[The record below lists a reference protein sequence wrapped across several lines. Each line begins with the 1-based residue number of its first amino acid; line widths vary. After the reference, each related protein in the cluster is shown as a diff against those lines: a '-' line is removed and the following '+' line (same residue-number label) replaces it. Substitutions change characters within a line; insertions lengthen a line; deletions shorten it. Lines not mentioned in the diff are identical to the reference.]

1 MQQQLGRDE
10 RFQAVRRIDAGGM
23 GEVWEADDT
32 LLGRRVAIKVLR
44 VDNPDIQDRLAGRV
58 VAEGISVR
66 GLEEIVTVGDLGSG
80 APSSAARR
88 NKPTGEVPRHSDLT
102 SHCEDDKRSSESQD
116 IGSFIRAQR
125 EAAEV
130 SIRQLAERAG
140 VSNPYLSQIERGL
153 RKPSAEVLGQIAR
166 GLRLSA
172 EVLYARAGILEL
184 KQGSP
189 VRDAILTAPDLTERQ
204 REVLVEIYESFRAN
218 NATAAAQVV
227 NVP

>member
-1 MQQQLGRDE
+1 MTDEDESEVDEMAPQGDTDRERD
-10 RFQAVRRIDAGGM
+10 
-23 GEVWEADDT
+23 
-32 LLGRRVAIKVLR
+32 
-44 VDNPDIQDRLAGRV
+44 
-58 VAEGISVR
+58 
-66 GLEEIVTVGDLGSG
+66 G
-80 APSSAARR
+80 APEAANTTEPTAGTLARR
-88 NKPTGEVPRHSDLT
+88 TKPTGDVPRAG
-102 SHCEDDKRSSESQD
+102 DDRKRSSEPQH

-153 RKPSAEVLGQIAR
+153 RKPSAEVLAQIAK

-184 KQGSP
+184 REGSP

-204 REVLVEIYESFRAN
+204 REVLVEIYESFVLN
-218 NATAAAQVV
+218 NATAADTVV
-227 NVP
+227 DVP

>member
-1 MQQQLGRDE
+1 MAAQSGHPHDE
-10 RFQAVRRIDAGGM
+10 AAGH
-23 GEVWEADDT
+23 T
-32 LLGRRVAIKVLR
+32 
-44 VDNPDIQDRLAGRV
+44 
-58 VAEGISVR
+58 
-66 GLEEIVTVGDLGSG
+66 G
-80 APSSAARR
+80 APVEEPTAATLARR
-88 NKPTGEVPRHSDLT
+88 NKPTGEVPRHSDLAVPGV
-102 SHCEDDKRSSESQD
+102 DDKRSSDSQD

-125 EAAEV
+125 EAAQV

-153 RKPSAEVLGQIAR
+153 RKPSAEVLSQIAR

-172 EVLYARAGILEL
+172 EVLYAQAGILEL

-218 NATAAAQVV
+218 NETAAEQVV
-227 NVP
+227 DVP

>member
-1 MQQQLGRDE
+1 MAAR
-10 RFQAVRRIDAGGM
+10 GG
-23 GEVWEADDT
+23 
-32 LLGRRVAIKVLR
+32 
-44 VDNPDIQDRLAGRV
+44 AGRTDPTRAG
-58 VAEGISVR
+58 AENV
-66 GLEEIVTVGDLGSG
+66 G
-80 APSSAARR
+80 APVEEPTAATLARR
-88 NKPTGEVPRHSDLT
+88 NKPTGEMPRHSDVTALV
-102 SHCEDDKRSSESQD
+102 EGDRRPSESQD
-116 IGSFIRAQR
+116 IGAFIRAQR
-125 EAAEV
+125 EAAQV

-204 REVLVEIYESFRAN
+204 REVLVEIYESFLAN
-218 NATAAAQVV
+218 NATAADQVV
-227 NVP
+227 DVP

>member
-1 MQQQLGRDE
+1 MADRRGRASDGTTE
-10 RFQAVRRIDAGGM
+10 STSAPVAEPT
-23 GEVWEADDT
+23 GEVRA
-32 LLGRRVAIKVLR
+32 
-44 VDNPDIQDRLAGRV
+44 
-58 VAEGISVR
+58 R
-66 GLEEIVTVGDLGSG
+66 G
-80 APSSAARR
+80 A
-88 NKPTGEVPRHSDLT
+88 KPTGEVPRQSEVAHQGD
-102 SHCEDDKRSSESQD
+102 HDKRSSESQD
-116 IGSFIRAQR
+116 IGSFIRSQR

-204 REVLVEIYESFRAN
+204 REVLVEIYESFRSN
-218 NATAAAQVV
+218 NATAAEQVV
-227 NVP
+227 DVR

>member
-1 MQQQLGRDE
+1 MATNRGRKSE
-10 RFQAVRRIDAGGM
+10 KSGGIADAK
-23 GEVWEADDT
+23 
-32 LLGRRVAIKVLR
+32 VA
-44 VDNPDIQDRLAGRV
+44 PAAG
-58 VAEGISVR
+58 
-66 GLEEIVTVGDLGSG
+66 
-80 APSSAARR
+80 SALARR
-88 NKPTGEVPRHSDLT
+88 SKPTGDAPRREGDGSQG
-102 SHCEDDKRSSESQD
+102 EGVKRSSDSQD

-125 EAAEV
+125 EAAQV

-172 EVLYARAGILEL
+172 EVLYAHAGILEL

-218 NATAAAQVV
+218 NATAADQVV
-227 NVP
+227 DVP

>member
-1 MQQQLGRDE
+1 MAEKRGRE
-10 RFQAVRRIDAGGM
+10 TGRKPGATAAQAVEPTA
-23 GEVWEADDT
+23 AT
-32 LLGRRVAIKVLR
+32 L
-44 VDNPDIQDRLAGRV
+44 
-58 VAEGISVR
+58 
-66 GLEEIVTVGDLGSG
+66 
-80 APSSAARR
+80 ARR
-88 NKPTGEVPRHSDLT
+88 AKPTGEVPRHDDVAPQGD
-102 SHCEDDKRSSESQD
+102 DDKRISESQD

-184 KQGSP
+184 KEGSP

-204 REVLVEIYESFRAN
+204 REVLVEIYESFRTN
-218 NATAAAQVV
+218 NATAAEQVV
-227 NVP
+227 DVH

>member
-1 MQQQLGRDE
+1 M
-10 RFQAVRRIDAGGM
+10 
-23 GEVWEADDT
+23 
-32 LLGRRVAIKVLR
+32 
-44 VDNPDIQDRLAGRV
+44 
-58 VAEGISVR
+58 
-66 GLEEIVTVGDLGSG
+66 
-80 APSSAARR
+80 AARR
-88 NKPTGEVPRHSDLT
+88 GRSQKDAAGSRPAQPDEPTAATLARRTKPTGEVPRHDDDARRGA
-102 SHCEDDKRSSESQD
+102 DDKRSSDSQD

-204 REVLVEIYESFRAN
+204 REVLVEIYESFLAN
-218 NATAAAQVV
+218 NATAADQVV
-227 NVP
+227 DVS

>member
-1 MQQQLGRDE
+1 MAEKRGRE
-10 RFQAVRRIDAGGM
+10 SGRQPESASAQAA
-23 GEVWEADDT
+23 EPTAAT
-32 LLGRRVAIKVLR
+32 L
-44 VDNPDIQDRLAGRV
+44 
-58 VAEGISVR
+58 
-66 GLEEIVTVGDLGSG
+66 
-80 APSSAARR
+80 ARR
-88 NKPTGEVPRHSDLT
+88 TKPTGEVPRHDGVAPQGD
-102 SHCEDDKRSSESQD
+102 HDRRASESQD

-184 KQGSP
+184 KEGSP

-204 REVLVEIYESFRAN
+204 REVLVEIYESFLSN
-218 NATAAAQVV
+218 NAIAADQVV
-227 NVP
+227 DVH

>member
-1 MQQQLGRDE
+1 MAAQSGHPRDE
-10 RFQAVRRIDAGGM
+10 ATGGTAAQVD
-23 GEVWEADDT
+23 EPTAAT
-32 LLGRRVAIKVLR
+32 L
-44 VDNPDIQDRLAGRV
+44 
-58 VAEGISVR
+58 
-66 GLEEIVTVGDLGSG
+66 
-80 APSSAARR
+80 ARR
-88 NKPTGEVPRHSDLT
+88 NKPTGEVPRPGDPGAHG
-102 SHCEDDKRSSESQD
+102 EDGKRPSESQD

-204 REVLVEIYESFRAN
+204 REVLVEIYESFRTN
-218 NATAAAQVV
+218 NATSADQVV
-227 NVP
+227 DVP

>member
-1 MQQQLGRDE
+1 
-10 RFQAVRRIDAGGM
+10 M
-23 GEVWEADDT
+23 GE
-32 LLGRRVAIKVLR
+32 
-44 VDNPDIQDRLAGRV
+44 P
-58 VAEGISVR
+58 
-66 GLEEIVTVGDLGSG
+66 TVG
-80 APSSAARR
+80 ARARR
-88 NKPTGEVPRHSDLT
+88 SKPTGEVPRSDGAGDRG
-102 SHCEDDKRSSESQD
+102 EAGRRSSDSQD

-125 EAAEV
+125 EAAQV

-172 EVLYARAGILEL
+172 EVLYSQAGILEL

-218 NATAAAQVV
+218 NETAADQVV
-227 NVP
+227 DVP

>member
-1 MQQQLGRDE
+1 M
-10 RFQAVRRIDAGGM
+10 
-23 GEVWEADDT
+23 
-32 LLGRRVAIKVLR
+32 
-44 VDNPDIQDRLAGRV
+44 
-58 VAEGISVR
+58 
-66 GLEEIVTVGDLGSG
+66 
-80 APSSAARR
+80 
-88 NKPTGEVPRHSDLT
+88 
-102 SHCEDDKRSSESQD
+102 
-116 IGSFIRAQR
+116 
-125 EAAEV
+125 

>member
-1 MQQQLGRDE
+1 MAARGGRAHGSAGSAPG
-10 RFQAVRRIDAGGM
+10 QAVEPTPA
-23 GEVWEADDT
+23 T
-32 LLGRRVAIKVLR
+32 L
-44 VDNPDIQDRLAGRV
+44 
-58 VAEGISVR
+58 
-66 GLEEIVTVGDLGSG
+66 
-80 APSSAARR
+80 ARR
-88 NKPTGEVPRHSDLT
+88 TKPTGEVPRA
-102 SHCEDDKRSSESQD
+102 EDVFPDGDGEKRSSDSQD

-125 EAAEV
+125 EAAQV

-218 NATAAAQVV
+218 NATAADQVV
-227 NVP
+227 DV

>member
-1 MQQQLGRDE
+1 MAEKRGRE
-10 RFQAVRRIDAGGM
+10 TGRKPGSTAAQAVEPTA
-23 GEVWEADDT
+23 AT
-32 LLGRRVAIKVLR
+32 L
-44 VDNPDIQDRLAGRV
+44 
-58 VAEGISVR
+58 
-66 GLEEIVTVGDLGSG
+66 
-80 APSSAARR
+80 ARR
-88 NKPTGEVPRHSDLT
+88 AKPTGEVPRHDDVAPQGD
-102 SHCEDDKRSSESQD
+102 DDKRISESQD

-204 REVLVEIYESFRAN
+204 REVLVEIYESFRTN
-218 NATAAAQVV
+218 NATAAEQVV
-227 NVP
+227 DVH

>member
-1 MQQQLGRDE
+1 MAAQRGRKRVGSADATTV
-10 RFQAVRRIDAGGM
+10 QAAEPAAG
-23 GEVWEADDT
+23 T
-32 LLGRRVAIKVLR
+32 L
-44 VDNPDIQDRLAGRV
+44 
-58 VAEGISVR
+58 
-66 GLEEIVTVGDLGSG
+66 
-80 APSSAARR
+80 ARR
-88 NKPTGEVPRHSDLT
+88 AKPTGDVPRQIDDARKGD
-102 SHCEDDKRSSESQD
+102 DDKRSSDSQD

-204 REVLVEIYESFRAN
+204 REVLVEIYESFRVN
-218 NATAAAQVV
+218 NATAAEQVV
-227 NVP
+227 GVP

>member
-1 MQQQLGRDE
+1 MAETRGRGSDKTE
-10 RFQAVRRIDAGGM
+10 STATHVVEPTA
-23 GEVWEADDT
+23 AT
-32 LLGRRVAIKVLR
+32 L
-44 VDNPDIQDRLAGRV
+44 
-58 VAEGISVR
+58 
-66 GLEEIVTVGDLGSG
+66 
-80 APSSAARR
+80 ARR
-88 NKPTGEVPRHSDLT
+88 TKPTGEVPRHDDGALPGDL
-102 SHCEDDKRSSESQD
+102 DKRPSESQD
-116 IGSFIRAQR
+116 VGSFIRAQR

-189 VRDAILTAPDLTERQ
+189 VRDAILTSPDLTERQ
-204 REVLVEIYESFRAN
+204 REVLVEIYESFRTN
-218 NATAAAQVV
+218 NATAADQVV
-227 NVP
+227 DVP

>member
-1 MQQQLGRDE
+1 MAAQRGRKRDE
-10 RFQAVRRIDAGGM
+10 AAESATVQADEPAAG
-23 GEVWEADDT
+23 T
-32 LLGRRVAIKVLR
+32 L
-44 VDNPDIQDRLAGRV
+44 
-58 VAEGISVR
+58 
-66 GLEEIVTVGDLGSG
+66 
-80 APSSAARR
+80 ARR
-88 NKPTGEVPRHSDLT
+88 AKPTGDVPRQSDAARNGD
-102 SHCEDDKRSSESQD
+102 DDKRSSDSQD

-125 EAAEV
+125 VAAEV

-204 REVLVEIYESFRAN
+204 REVLVEIYESFRVN
-218 NATAAAQVV
+218 NATAAEQVV
-227 NVP
+227 DVR

>member
-1 MQQQLGRDE
+1 MADKSGREKDRKTGSTPAQTVE
-10 RFQAVRRIDAGGM
+10 PTAA
-23 GEVWEADDT
+23 T
-32 LLGRRVAIKVLR
+32 L
-44 VDNPDIQDRLAGRV
+44 
-58 VAEGISVR
+58 
-66 GLEEIVTVGDLGSG
+66 
-80 APSSAARR
+80 ARR
-88 NKPTGEVPRHSDLT
+88 AKPTGEVPRHGDVALQGD
-102 SHCEDDKRSSESQD
+102 DDKRSSESQD
-116 IGSFIRAQR
+116 IGSFIRSQR

-184 KQGSP
+184 KEGSP

-204 REVLVEIYESFRAN
+204 REVLVEIYESFRTN
-218 NATAAAQVV
+218 NATAADQVV
-227 NVP
+227 DVH

>member
-1 MQQQLGRDE
+1 VAAQRGRK
-10 RFQAVRRIDAGGM
+10 GGNASGSTGPQV
-23 GEVWEADDT
+23 GE
-32 LLGRRVAIKVLR
+32 
-44 VDNPDIQDRLAGRV
+44 P
-58 VAEGISVR
+58 
-66 GLEEIVTVGDLGSG
+66 TVG
-80 APSSAARR
+80 ARARR
-88 NKPTGEVPRHSDLT
+88 SKPTGEVPRSDGAGDRG
-102 SHCEDDKRSSESQD
+102 EAGRRSSDSQD

-125 EAAEV
+125 EAAQV

-172 EVLYARAGILEL
+172 EVLYSQAGILEL

-218 NATAAAQVV
+218 NETAADQVV
-227 NVP
+227 DVP

>member
-1 MQQQLGRDE
+1 MAAQRERKRD
-10 RFQAVRRIDAGGM
+10 
-23 GEVWEADDT
+23 
-32 LLGRRVAIKVLR
+32 
-44 VDNPDIQDRLAGRV
+44 
-58 VAEGISVR
+58 
-66 GLEEIVTVGDLGSG
+66 G
-80 APSSAARR
+80 ATESAAVQTSEPAAGTLARR
-88 NKPTGEVPRHSDLT
+88 TKPTGDVPRQSNATRKGD
-102 SHCEDDKRSSESQD
+102 DDKRSSDSQD

-204 REVLVEIYESFRAN
+204 REVLVEIYESFRVN
-218 NATAAAQVV
+218 NATAAEQVV
-227 NVP
+227 DVP

>member
-1 MQQQLGRDE
+1 MAAHRGRAQDSAHDAPT
-10 RFQAVRRIDAGGM
+10 QAA
-23 GEVWEADDT
+23 EPTPAT
-32 LLGRRVAIKVLR
+32 L
-44 VDNPDIQDRLAGRV
+44 
-58 VAEGISVR
+58 
-66 GLEEIVTVGDLGSG
+66 
-80 APSSAARR
+80 ARR
-88 NKPTGEVPRHSDLT
+88 TKPTGDVPRAGEGAPAGD
-102 SHCEDDKRSSESQD
+102 DDKRSSESQD

-218 NATAAAQVV
+218 NATAADQVV
-227 NVP
+227 DVP